1 MGRKKIL
8 FQFFSTNVTIIF
20 DFIYY
25 MFSYFF
31 TSGIN
36 YYGYPNSRKD
46 KFYILIDVRLFF
58 KCWIFPWRQ
67 HPMIPFESQY
77 KLWKNKYQKDKN
89 HHKKSIIIT
98 NLMIPMYIVYR
109 PIVGRLV
116 VLYYY
121 ISIILDLSFF
131 VILKEFLD
139 PNCCLAQNTNS
150 YNHDVKYG
158 NNEPWLK
165 TVKKNDKSLRIYLG

>member
-1 MGRKKIL
+1 
-8 FQFFSTNVTIIF
+8 
-20 DFIYY
+20 
-25 MFSYFF
+25 
-31 TSGIN
+31 
-36 YYGYPNSRKD
+36 
-46 KFYILIDVRLFF
+46 
-58 KCWIFPWRQ
+58 
-67 HPMIPFESQY
+67 
-77 KLWKNKYQKDKN
+77 
-89 HHKKSIIIT
+89 
-98 NLMIPMYIVYR
+98 MIPMYIVYR

-165 TVKKNDKSLRIYLG
+165 TVKKNDKSLCISQIFVLESNNKSKVFLEILNLSIEMWVLGKQISP